1 MQRGQLHRA
10 RWWLGGEIFEGVIG
24 DDLLLRRW
32 PLGLRLIAGVI
43 ATEIHP
49 CFPLDVVE
57 CRYGVE
63 LELLGLPLAAPVVM
77 GLQWRASD
85 PIKAVNN
92 VTHGGPWRMKSAF
105 NHRRMIIFIQSV
117 DRKVADDDLAVG
129 AGTTGSHRVTMGLLD
144 RVNWDICQSAPL
156 ESRT

>member
-1 MQRGQLHRA
+1 
-10 RWWLGGEIFEGVIG
+10 
-24 DDLLLRRW
+24 
-32 PLGLRLIAGVI
+32 
-43 ATEIHP
+43 
-49 CFPLDVVE
+49 
-57 CRYGVE
+57 
-63 LELLGLPLAAPVVM
+63 
-77 GLQWRASD
+77 
-85 PIKAVNN
+85 